1 MVDLDPI
8 PLADP
13 ERAGHVVPESGP
25 TRIERMGWTQP
36 TPREQE
42 REPFVPVLL
51 VCLLSG
57 AHGLAIWWAM
67 GGAAGLDN
75 GWPLWRDD
83 HPLYYHSALVTR
95 SFLTRSATTA
105 GYDPAFMAGYPKS
118 VIFPA
123 SSTLPELVVWAFG
136 GDEPERAYKLYV
148 FGSAA
153 AVPWLI
159 ALAAASWRL
168 RPEGAVWAVLLFLV
182 YLWTDFPINYAG
194 FGMLP
199 YLLAVPLALLATG
212 LFATFLIRGGFFG
225 WLCAV
230 TLQSMAVLVHLTAA
244 MILVPASALAY
255 LVASLERGAGRRF
268 PLGRHLGVW
277 LIPVVVL
284 AANVFWWLPG
294 LWLAGT
300 KGPSDFA
307 FAHSSEHLGRRLLQ
321 IFTTE
326 AQIECVLIALGVPGL
341 VFLWRQSR
349 VRGAA
354 ILGFCVA
361 GFFWG
366 YLAGGFPA
374 LDFLQPGRHTFAMYT
389 GLAMAA
395 GGGLDGF
402 FLRLRGAAGGTSRL
416 DRWAIAAALLIGWR
430 LAGPSMLES
439 LRLRV
444 WSPEPFLSSQPSP
457 RLQWVVEKLKTHVK
471 RGERL
476 IYEEGGKGLPGI
488 PDPFQN
494 GRFSG
499 LIADRLGV
507 ELLGGPY
514 LHASLRTNFTQFGEG
529 ALFGKV
535 DWDRDDFVRYARLYR
550 PSAIL
555 CWSPRARR
563 FCRSNPDLVQ
573 IVAEDGVL
581 VLGRVLGFE
590 GDTIRGSAKVTA
602 EPGRLRVSEMSAG
615 VDGTVVLRY
624 HSVPG
629 LESRPPVPLEPRLEE
644 GDPVPFIGLRP
655 PPNTTEVV
663 LEMASPY
670 RFPGE
675 QAGSS
680 LAESRRDGA
689 RKD

>member
-1 MVDLDPI
+1 
-8 PLADP
+8 
-13 ERAGHVVPESGP
+13 
-25 TRIERMGWTQP
+25 
-36 TPREQE
+36 
-42 REPFVPVLL
+42 
-51 VCLLSG
+51 
-57 AHGLAIWWAM
+57 M

-95 SFLTRSATTA
+95 SFLTQSGTTA

-118 VIFPA
+118 VVFPA

-136 GDEPERAYKLYV
+136 GGAPESAYKLYV
-148 FGSAA
+148 LVSAA

-159 ALAAASWRL
+159 ALAAASWRM

-199 YLLAVPLALLATG
+199 YFLAVPLALLTTG
-212 LFATFLIRGGFFG
+212 VLATFLIRGGFFG
-225 WLCAV
+225 WLSAAV
-230 TLQSMAVLVHLTAA
+230 LQALAVLVHLTAA

-255 LVASLERGAGRRF
+255 LVALLAGGAGRKF
-268 PLGRHLGVW
+268 SLSRHVGFW

-284 AANVFWWLPG
+284 GANVFWWLPG
-294 LWLAGT
+294 LWLAST

-326 AQIECVLIALGVPGL
+326 AEIECVLIALGGPGL
-341 VFLWRQSR
+341 VFLVRQSR
-349 VRGAA
+349 VRGSAL
-354 ILGFCVA
+354 LGFCLA
-361 GFFWG
+361 GLFWG
-366 YLAGGFPA
+366 YLAGGFPG
-374 LDFLQPGRHTFAMYT
+374 LDFLQPGRHTYAMYS
-389 GLAMAA
+389 GLALAA
-395 GGGLDGF
+395 GAGLDGF

-430 LAGPSMLES
+430 LVGPPMVES

-444 WSPEPFLSSQPSP
+444 WSAEPFLTSRPSP
-457 RLQWVVEKLKTHVK
+457 RLQWVLDRVKAHVNP
-471 RGERL
+471 GERL
-476 IYEEGGKGLPGI
+476 LYEEGGKGLPGI

-499 LIADRLGV
+499 LIPDSLGI

-514 LHASLRTNFTQFGEG
+514 LHTSLKTNFTQFGEG
-529 ALFGKV
+529 ALFGKT
-535 DWDRDDFVRYARLYR
+535 DWDRDHFVRYAAVYR
-550 PSAIL
+550 PAAIL
-555 CWSPRARR
+555 CWSARARR
-563 FCRSNPDLVQ
+563 FCRANPDLVRILEDDG
-573 IVAEDGVL
+573 IVI
-581 VLGRVLGFE
+581 LGRVLGYE
-590 GDTIRGSAKVTA
+590 GDTIQGSAKVTA
-602 EPGRLRVSEMSAG
+602 EPGRLRVREMSAG

-629 LESRPPVPLEPRLEE
+629 LKARPPVPLEPRLEE

-655 PPNTTEVV
+655 TPDIPEVV

-670 RFPGE
+670 RVPW
-675 QAGSS
+675 
-680 LAESRRDGA
+680 
-689 RKD
+689 